1 MLIIQCMVDID
12 LNLFHKISREKFTH
26 TETCISSKNQEFTNE
41 LHKPITKKIKKHKVY
56 SYFKD

>member
-1 MLIIQCMVDID
+1 MVDID